1 MQSLT
6 PSSDLYPERRNRFGG
21 GIGPNAPPLA
31 ASEALSRSAPR
42 CRRWPGP
49 AIADRCVVLCRRQRR
64 RPWSPTLPPVQGR
77 VAGTRPCQLASDQAR
92 IEPRRRA
99 GPRAQRGLA
108 YHWKM
113 GRDGPTP
120 PPPPPAVATA
130 RTRHGVA
137 PVALLAK
144 GTALIPAAVTPT
156 RLLPWPWLLPGTHTH
171 THAHKRARARA
182 RAHARPKG
190 RH

>member
-31 ASEALSRSAPR
+31 ASEAAEAPHDADYGPARPSLITVSCCAGGGGGSRGAPR
-42 CRRWPGP
+42 CRR
-49 AIADRCVVLCRRQRR
+49 CR
-64 RPWSPTLPPVQGR
+64 
-77 VAGTRPCQLASDQAR
+77 AGTRPGQLASDRAR
-92 IEPRRRA
+92 IEPRWRA

-120 PPPPPAVATA
+120 PPPPPAVVTA
-130 RTRHGVA
+130 RTRHEVA

-156 RLLPWPWLLPGTHTH
+156 WLLPWSWLLPGTLT
-171 THAHKRARARA
+171 
-182 RAHARPKG
+182 HARPNLKG